1 MSIKKILSPL
11 ALTGILLLTASFTYP
26 IDGYLFTG
34 IRRLLRLE
42 LVEKGEL
49 KETSYVLPEG
59 AKRRMG
65 DICLQLYDTPK
76 GDSLKSLPAPDPALQ
91 KGLNAIFP
99 VLHESYSLALI
110 DITPGR
116 PIRYA
121 QRQPDRGFQPGS
133 VGKLA
138 VINALFCELENIYP
152 ASFEKRQELLKNK
165 FVRGGRWAVY
175 DEHTVPFFDPET
187 HKLVKRQVQ
196 EKDIFSLYEWADHAL
211 SVSNN
216 GAASVVWREALL
228 MRVFGDAYPE
238 LTEETATAYFDT
250 IPKAELSE
258 IARSVVNDPLREL
271 GISEDEWR
279 LGLMFTRGASSYV
292 PGKGGSIGSPLGLI
306 KWLVALERGAIVDA
320 ESSLEIKR
328 LMYMTDRRIRYASS
342 SSLKEAA
349 VYFKSGSLY
358 KCKEEEGFACGKYK
372 GNVFNYMNSV
382 AIVEHPDSIGS
393 VYLVALMSNVLR
405 KNSNSDHS
413 ALSARIDRLVR
424 GK

>member
-1 MSIKKILSPL
+1 MNLKKVLSPL
-11 ALTGILLLTASFTYP
+11 LLCGILLATASFTYP
-26 IDGYLFTG
+26 IDGYLLTG

-42 LVEKGEL
+42 RVEKGEI
-49 KETSYVLPEG
+49 KETTYPLPAG
-59 AKRRMG
+59 AKKLVA
-65 DICLQLYDTPK
+65 DIHLNLLHTPY
-76 GDSLKSLPAPDPALQ
+76 GDSLQSVPAPDPALQ
-91 KGLNAIFP
+91 KGLNAMFP
-99 VLHESYSLALI
+99 GLNESYSVTLM

-116 PIRYA
+116 TPRYA
-121 QRQPDRGFQPGS
+121 ERQPARGFQPGS

-138 VINALFCELENIYP
+138 VITGLFCELDNIYP
-152 ASFEKRQELLKNK
+152 NSFESRQELLKTK
-165 FVRGGRWAVY
+165 IVRAGKWALY
-175 DEHTVPFFDPET
+175 DEHTVPFYDPESG
-187 HKLVKRQVQ
+187 KLVKRQVQ
-196 EKDIFSLYEWADHAL
+196 LNDVFSLYEWADHML

-228 MRVFGDAYPE
+228 MRVFGADYPT

-258 IARSVVNDPLREL
+258 IARSVVNDPLRDL
-271 GISEDEWR
+271 GISEEEWR
-279 LGLMFTRGASSYV
+279 LGLMFTRGASDYV
-292 PGKGGSIGSPLGLI
+292 PGKGGSIGTPRGLM
-306 KWLVALERGAIVDA
+306 KWLLALERGAIVDST
-320 ESSLEIKR
+320 SSLEIKR

-358 KCKEEEGFACGKYK
+358 KCQEEEGFACGKYM

-382 AIVEHPDSIGS
+382 AIVEHPDST

-424 GK
+424 STP